1 MGVCRGG
8 KRVKI
13 LYCDIETYSSAD
25 LKRTGAVK
33 YAETEDFEILLMSYA
48 FDDDPIQVWDFTKD
62 GPPSWLA
69 WVLTDPTIVK
79 MAWNISFERSC
90 FNQALGIYTPPE
102 QWTDIM
108 TLAAMNGLPMSLEA
122 AGEALQITQQKLS
135 TGKALINYF
144 CKPCKAT
151 IANGGR
157 TRNLP
162 HHNPGKWEDFK
173 TYCGVDTEAERL
185 IHKRLQRFPVPD
197 FERELEAVDARSNER
212 GVLSDLELAE
222 AAVFVDEKLR
232 EEHTEELRR
241 LTGLDNPNSVAQ
253 LKDWLA
259 TVGVDCDS
267 LDKNTVQTLR
277 ETLPDP
283 TTKRVLELRQLLG
296 KTSTKKY
303 QAILDSAC
311 KDHRV
316 RGLLQYY
323 GAGRTGR
330 WAGRRVQLQ
339 NLAQNHLADI
349 GEVRELVRSRDLETL
364 ELCYDSVPDVLS
376 QLIRTAFIAKEGH
389 TFLVADY
396 SAIEARVIAYLA
408 GEQWRMDVFANGGDI
423 YCSSASQM
431 FKVPVEKHGV
441 NGHLRQKG
449 KVAELACIAEG
460 QEVLTDKGLVPIE
473 KVTTDMKVWDGIEWV
488 IHDGVVYKGE
498 KEVITY
504 EGLTATADHIVWVEV
519 EGQQRTIRLGDATA
533 CGAHL
538 IQTGDG
544 RKTIRVGRDNQ
555 SREEMER
562 IVEPLLRTDK
572 MHRMRSGAM
581 ARNSQP
587 HKRKVQGVPTLHRP
601 TSCAKMVIQTL
612 HSRETEMH
620 KPKHPKLQRVW
631 GARNL
636 LHVRLGKRS
645 LPIHDRKSRA
655 SIERYGN
662 RPNRQ
667 QWQLRAWELEMGT
680 PTSEPRQSTIDCATR
695 MAPGRMAILANGSKA
710 QTLTGHDPRANH
722 NRRQESG
729 RGETQRV
736 AQHSS
741 KVRVYDILNAGP
753 RHRFTVS
760 NVLVH
765 NCGYGGGVA
774 ALKAFG
780 AEKMGL
786 TEAEMQDIVTQWRLA
801 SPTIPRLWRRIEDA
815 ARAALENPGR
825 RCAVLRKY
833 QDVERAKRNEALT
846 GGRGYSQEFLAGGSV
861 CTFWRD
867 KDALRCKLP
876 SGRILTYWQA
886 RLDTDGKI
894 CFMGQNQTTRKWERT
909 DTWGGKLVENV
920 VQAFARDCLA
930 VAILRLEKAGFKIC
944 FHVHDEIV
952 AEAPDGSRWEDMAEI
967 MGRPIDWAPG
977 LLLRA
982 DGYDTKFY
990 MKD

>member
-1 MGVCRGG
+1 MAG
-8 KRVKI
+8 KQI
-13 LYCDIETYSSAD
+13 LYLDTETYSATDIRS
-25 LKRTGAVK
+25 TGSYK
-33 YAETEDFEILLMSYA
+33 YMDDPAFEILLLPFA
-48 FDDDPIQVWDFTKD
+48 WDD
-62 GPPSWLA
+62 GPVQVLD
-69 WVLTDPTIVK
+69 LTDPAEWEELQDIIAGLKDPDVIK
-79 MAWNISFERSC
+79 VAHNSAFERRAYHRA
-90 FNQALGIYTPPE
+90 FKFYQPPE
-102 QWTDIM
+102 QWVDTMI
-108 TLAAMNGLPMSLEA
+108 LCAMNGLPMSLEN
-122 AGEALQITQQKLS
+122 AGEALGLEEQKIKEG
-135 TGKALINYF
+135 TALINYF
-144 CKPCKAT
+144 CKPCKPT

-162 HHNPGKWEDFK
+162 HHAPDKWERFK
-173 TYCGVDTEAERL
+173 EYAKRDVEVERT
-185 IHKRLQRFPVPD
+185 IYKMLQHFPIPE
-197 FERELEAVDARSNER
+197 FERELWATDARINER
-212 GVLSDLELAE
+212 GVMVDIELAE
-222 AAVFVDEKLR
+222 AAIAVDDAFT
-232 EEHTEELRR
+232 EEHTKEMQK

-253 LKDWLA
+253 LKDWLGM
-259 TVGVDCDS
+259 VGVECDS
-267 LDKNTVQTLR
+267 LNKETVGDLKKTV
-277 ETLPDP
+277 TDP

-296 KTSTKKY
+296 KTSTTKY
-303 QAILDSAC
+303 KAMTNAACEDS
-311 KDHRV
+311 RV

-330 WAGRRVQLQ
+330 WAGRLVQVQ
-339 NLAQNHLADI
+339 NLPQNHLDDI
-349 GEVRELVRSRDLETL
+349 GTVRELVRHRDLETL
-364 ELCYDSVPDVLS
+364 ELCFDSVPDVLS
-376 QLIRTAFIAKEGH
+376 QLIRTAFIAKPHH

-488 IHDGVVYKGE
+488 NHDGVVYKGE
-498 KEVITY
+498 KEVLTY
-504 EGLTATADHIVWVEV
+504 GGLEATEDHIVWAKVN
-519 EGQQRTIRLGDATA
+519 GKYRTVQLGDAAA

-538 IQTGDG
+538 VQAGDG
-544 RKTIRVGRDNQ
+544 RHPIWVGGGPQ
-555 SREEMER
+555 PGEAVER
-562 IVEPLLRTDK
+562 QDEPLLRSNQ
-572 MHRMRSGAM
+572 MQRLRSRAVATTGQPTTREIEGLPKLLAEE
-581 ARNSQP
+581 NSTE
-587 HKRKVQGVPTLHRP
+587 VAG
-601 TSCAKMVIQTL
+601 QTL
-612 HSRETEMH
+612 HSRKAEMH
-620 KPKHPKLQRVW
+620 ESEGRELQELR
-631 GARNL
+631 R
-636 LHVRLGKRS
+636 
-645 LPIHDRKSRA
+645 
-655 SIERYGN
+655 EGN
-662 RPNRQ
+662 RIPLRECDGGVPLYDRDTRTTLSGDGAGQNRC
-667 QWQLRAWELEMGT
+667 QWSLRAGKSPMGDSSREL
-680 PTSEPRQSTIDCATR
+680 QKSTQKWR
-695 MAPGRMAILANGSKA
+695 
-710 QTLTGHDPRANH
+710 
-722 NRRQESG
+722 
-729 RGETQRV
+729 
-736 AQHSS
+736 
-741 KVRVYDILNAGP
+741 RVYDIVNAGP

-786 TEAEMQDIVTQWRLA
+786 TEQEMQDIVTQWRLA

-833 QDVERAKRNEALT
+833 QDVERARLNELRT
-846 GGRGYSQEFLAGGSV
+846 GGRGYSPEFNAGGAV

-886 RLDTDGKI
+886 RLDNDGKI

-909 DTWGGKLVENV
+909 DTWGGKLVENI

-930 VAILRLEKAGFKIC
+930 VALLRLEKAGYEIVFS
-944 FHVHDEIV
+944 VHDEIV
-952 AEAPDGSRWEDMAEI
+952 AEAPIGSRWEDMAEI
-967 MGRPIDWAPG
+967 MGRSIDWAPG

-982 DGYDTKFY
+982 DGYETKFY